1 MGMDMVKTHF
11 SASVFIAIMAT
22 STSVAFAAVSYPVQE
37 LRFGIANTDRNIV
50 ISGKNVGDYLT
61 SNTLKGTADE
71 KWSLNYISAGVYEIA
86 NSATG
91 MIVTN
96 ENGLATIAKD
106 TDGANQ
112 RWKIEAV
119 EKDFKGYDLYYKI
132 VSNADGKSALTFD
145 ASSNSFNVDAYTGDS
160 FQKFK
165 LNLDG
170 LEGFAANALAGG
182 KEKAGTIG
190 GLLGATVEVTT
201 VKELV
206 AALNKTEPLTIV
218 LNGDLDMA
226 SWNKTDQRIRDNK
239 TLVGSYSNNTI
250 YDCQLRNDDFYGKD
264 ATPSNNIVIRNLNL
278 VARQLNSSGSGVI
291 LLQIYG
297 GRNIWIDHNN
307 FSATFGQN
315 KDNEVGKFIWI
326 NTPALNWSDAIY
338 NGVNPDYITI
348 SYNYMKNR
356 FWTVA
361 FGSQNKDTS
370 RLRTTLMFNKWEQCS
385 RRTPQYSNG
394 FHHNYSEYHT
404 VTGSSNPNAS
414 SQVIGGEGSRTLS
427 ENSRFEAYSG
437 KEFDID
443 KNSALGFYDYNSY
456 TSGSVGG
463 TPSKVNAKGWG
474 ASWKATENYGYHLV
488 DGYNANGNDAKSFTN
503 AYSGCFKK
511 MGAIKYITDSD
522 LNKYVSTLYKA
533 PFLKNVEVGNAP
545 VGKEP
550 IVIETP
556 EGSLIQNLTIEDRAN
571 ASGWGI
577 SSVKLDG
584 KIFGDRD
591 FTFTTV
597 PDSVK
602 GAEQIVTAC
611 NSKNSTKDVASFI
624 VAKDL
629 VLYVGLD
636 SRVEKVPEWLS
647 AAKKTE
653 MKVVASNDVTFE
665 IYKIEIDSGKTFTLG
680 SNGQSS
686 YCVNYIAFVQEAKI
700 QSGESETEIP
710 LFAIAP
716 KVLANMIAVN
726 FVDNSLFVNNGSG
739 TVIRVTLF
747 DMNGSVIVNRIFAS
761 GNHTLET
768 KGLAR
773 GTYLVRI
780 HGKNVQK
787 TFRFNRE
794 LAKVY

>member
-1 MGMDMVKTHF
+1 MGMGFVKTRV
-11 SASVFIAIMAT
+11 SASF
-22 STSVAFAAVSYPVQE
+22 FAAAIAASVSTTFAAANYPVQE
-37 LRFGIANTDRNIV
+37 FRFGIADTDRNIA
-50 ISGKNVGDYLT
+50 ISGTSAGDYLT
-61 SNTLKGTADE
+61 SNTMQGTANE
-71 KWSLNYISAGVYEIA
+71 KWSLNYISAGVYEIV

-91 MIVTN
+91 MVVTN

-106 TDGANQ
+106 SDSANQ

-119 EKDFKGYDLYYKI
+119 QKDFEGYDLYYKVI
-132 VSNADGKSALTFD
+132 SNADNKVALTFD
-145 ASSNSFNVDAYTGDS
+145 IQSNSFTVDTYTGDNY
-160 FQKFK
+160 QKFK

-201 VKELV
+201 VKDLV
-206 AALNKTEPLTIV
+206 AALDKTEPLTV
-218 LNGDLDMA
+218 VVNGELDMA
-226 SWNKTDQRIRDNK
+226 TWDKTKQRIRDNK
-239 TLVGSYSNNTI
+239 TLVGSYVNNTI
-250 YDCQLRNDDFYGKD
+250 YDCQLRNDDFYGED
-264 ATPSNNIVIRNLNL
+264 ESPSNNIVIRNLNL
-278 VARQLNSSGSGVI
+278 VARQLNSNGSGVI

-326 NTPALNWSDAIY
+326 NTPATNWSDAKY

-427 ENSRFEAYSG
+427 ENSRFEAYTG

-474 ASWKATENYGYHLV
+474 VSWKATDNYGYHLV
-488 DGYNANGNDAKSFTN
+488 DGYNASGNDTKKFTN
-503 AYSGCFKK
+503 TYSGCFKK
-511 MGAIKYITDSD
+511 AGSIKYITDKD
-522 LNKYVSTLYKA
+522 LSGYVSASFNA
-533 PFLKNVEVGNAP
+533 PFLKSIEVGSAP
-545 VGKEP
+545 IGKEP

-556 EGSLIQNLTIEDRAN
+556 EVSLVKDLTIIDRTN
-571 ASGWGI
+571 YSGWGI
-577 SSVKLDG
+577 STAKTSG
-584 KIFGDRD
+584 KVFGDRD
-591 FTFTTV
+591 FTFTAIPEV
-597 PDSVK
+597 VSD
-602 GAEQIVTAC
+602 AEQIVTAC
-611 NSKNSTKDVASFI
+611 NSKNSTTDVASFTT
-624 VAKDL
+624 AKNL
-629 VLYVGLD
+629 VVYIGLD
-636 SRVEKVPEWLS
+636 SRVENVPEWLS
-647 AAKKTE
+647 ASEKTE
-653 MKVVASNDVTFE
+653 MTVTASNEVVFE
-665 IYKIEIDSGKTFTLG
+665 IYKIKVDSGATFTLG

-686 YCVNYIAFVQEAKI
+686 GCVNYIAFVQEENLP
-700 QSGESETEIP
+700 SNSNETGEETTIVGR
-710 LFAIAP
+710 FT
-716 KVLANMIAVN
+716 VLANLVTVG
-726 FVDNSLFVNNGSG
+726 FVGGTLFVNNGTGS
-739 TVIRVTLF
+739 TVRATLF
-747 DMNGSVIVNRIFAS
+747 DLNGSVIAEKRLAS
-761 GNHTLET
+761 GSHPLET
-768 KGLAR
+768 KGVPR
-773 GTYLVRI
+773 GTYLVSI
-780 HGKNVQK
+780 HGKGLQK
-787 TFRFNRE
+787 TVRILF
-794 LAKVY
+794 

>member
-1 MGMDMVKTHF
+1 MGMNLDKTHF
-11 SASVFIAIMAT
+11 SASAFIAIMAT
-22 STSVAFAAVSYPVQE
+22 STSVAFAAANYPVQE

-50 ISGKNVGDYLT
+50 ISGKNTGDYLT
-61 SNTLKGTADE
+61 SNTVKGTTDE
-71 KWSLNYISAGVYEIA
+71 KWSLNYISAGVYEIV

-106 TDGANQ
+106 TDGVNQ

-119 EKDFKGYDLYYKI
+119 EKDFEGYDLYYKI

-145 ASSNSFNVDAYTGDS
+145 ISSNSFNVDTYTGDNY
-160 FQKFK
+160 QKFK

-170 LEGFAANALAGG
+170 LEGFAANALANG

-201 VKELV
+201 VESLV
-206 AALNKTEPLTIV
+206 AALDKTEPLTVV
-218 LNGDLDMA
+218 LNGNLDMA
-226 SWNKTDQRIRDNK
+226 KWDKTKQRIRDNK
-239 TLVGSYSNNTI
+239 TLVGSYANNTI
-250 YDCQLRNDDFYGKD
+250 YDCQFRNNDFYGKD
-264 ATPSNNIVIRNLNL
+264 KSPSNNIVIRNMNL
-278 VARQLNSSGSGVI
+278 VARQLNSTGSGVI

-307 FSATFGQN
+307 FSATFGQDLN
-315 KDNEVGKFIWI
+315 KEVGKFIWI
-326 NTPALNWSDAIY
+326 NTPALNWSDAVY

-427 ENSRFEAYSG
+427 ENSRFEAYTG

-456 TSGSVGG
+456 TSGTVGG
-463 TPSKVNAKGWG
+463 KPSKVNAKGWG
-474 ASWKATENYGYHLV
+474 ASWKATDNYGYHLV
-488 DGYNANGNDAKSFTN
+488 NGYNANGNDTKSFTN

-511 MGAIKYITDSD
+511 AGAIKYITDSD
-522 LNKYVSTLYKA
+522 LSKYVSASYKA
-533 PFLKNVEVGNAP
+533 PFLKSIEVGNAP
-545 VGKEP
+545 IGKEP
-550 IVIETP
+550 IVIEVPT
-556 EGSLIQNLTIEDRAN
+556 GSLIQNLTIEDRAN

-577 SSVKLDG
+577 SSIKSEG
-584 KIFGDRD
+584 KIYGDRD

-597 PDSVK
+597 PDAVN

-611 NSKNSTKDVASFI
+611 NSKNAIKEVASFK
-624 VAKDL
+624 ATKDL

-636 SRVEKVPEWLS
+636 SRVENVPEWLS
-647 AAKKTE
+647 VAKKTE
-653 MKVVASNDVTFE
+653 MNVVASNDVTFE
-665 IYKIEIDSGKTFTLG
+665 IYKIEVDSGKTFTLG

-686 YCVNYIAFVQEAKI
+686 YCVNYIAFVQEAKMSNPEDGKTRLVGSI
-700 QSGESETEIP
+700 V
-710 LFAIAP
+710 AP
-716 KVLANMIAVN
+716 TNLVTVG
-726 FVDNSLFVNNGSG
+726 FVGGTLLVNNGTESA
-739 TVIRVTLF
+739 VRATLF
-747 DMNGSVIVNRIFAS
+747 DLNGSVIADKKFAIGS
-761 GNHTLET
+761 RVLET
-768 KGLAR
+768 KNHAR

-780 HGKNVQK
+780 QGKGLQK
-787 TFRFNRE
+787 TFRINRE
-794 LAKVY
+794 

>member
-37 LRFGIANTDRNIV
+37 LRFGIAKTDRNIV

-61 SNTLKGTADE
+61 SNTLKGTTDE

-119 EKDFKGYDLYYKI
+119 EKDFEGYDLYYKI

-201 VKELV
+201 VKDLV

-218 LNGDLDMA
+218 LNGNLDMA

-239 TLVGSYSNNTI
+239 TLVGSYANNTI

-315 KDNEVGKFIWI
+315 KDKEVGKFIWI

-348 SYNYMKNR
+348 SYNYFKNR

-456 TSGSVGG
+456 TSGTVGG

-474 ASWKATENYGYHLV
+474 VSWKATENYGYHLV
-488 DGYNANGNDAKSFTN
+488 DGYNANGNDTKSFTN

-511 MGAIKYITDSD
+511 VGAIKYITDSD
-522 LNKYVSTLYKA
+522 LNKYVSASYKA
-533 PFLKNVEVGNAP
+533 SFLKSVEVGSAP
-545 VGKEP
+545 VGKDP
-550 IVIETP
+550 IDIETP

-577 SSVKLDG
+577 SSIKLDG

-787 TFRFNRE
+787 TFRINRE
-794 LAKVY
+794 

>member
-61 SNTLKGTADE
+61 SNTVKGTADE

-119 EKDFKGYDLYYKI
+119 EKDFEGYDLYYKI
-132 VSNADGKSALTFD
+132 VSNADGQSALTVD
-145 ASSNSFNVDAYTGDS
+145 ASSNSFNVDAYTGDN

-170 LEGFAANALAGG
+170 LEGFAANALVGG

-348 SYNYMKNR
+348 SYNYFKNR

-474 ASWKATENYGYHLV
+474 VSWKATENYGYHLV
-488 DGYNANGNDAKSFTN
+488 DGYNANGNDTKSFTN

-511 MGAIKYITDSD
+511 VGAIKYITDSD

-550 IVIETP
+550 IDIETP

-577 SSVKLDG
+577 SSIKLDG

-611 NSKNSTKDVASFI
+611 NSKNATKDVASFI

-686 YCVNYIAFVQEAKI
+686 YCVNYIAFVQEAKM

-780 HGKNVQK
+780 HGKNMQK
-787 TFRFNRE
+787 TFRINRE
-794 LAKVY
+794 

>member
-61 SNTLKGTADE
+61 SNTVKGTADE

-119 EKDFKGYDLYYKI
+119 EKDFEGYDLYYKI

-145 ASSNSFNVDAYTGDS
+145 ASSNSFNVDAYTGDN

-170 LEGFAANALAGG
+170 LEGFAANALVGG

-348 SYNYMKNR
+348 SYNYFKNR

-404 VTGSSNPNAS
+404 VTGSCNPNAS

-474 ASWKATENYGYHLV
+474 VSWKATENYGYHLV
-488 DGYNANGNDAKSFTN
+488 DGYNANGNDTKSFTN

-511 MGAIKYITDSD
+511 VGAIKYITDSD

-550 IVIETP
+550 IDIETP

-577 SSVKLDG
+577 SSIKLDG

-611 NSKNSTKDVASFI
+611 NSKNATKDVASFI

-686 YCVNYIAFVQEAKI
+686 YCVNYIAFVQEAKM

-780 HGKNVQK
+780 HGKNMQK
-787 TFRFNRE
+787 TFRINRE
-794 LAKVY
+794 

>member
-11 SASVFIAIMAT
+11 AASVFIAIMAT

-61 SNTLKGTADE
+61 SNTVKGTADE

-119 EKDFKGYDLYYKI
+119 EKDFEGYDLYYKI

-145 ASSNSFNVDAYTGDS
+145 ASSNSFNVDAYTGDN

-170 LEGFAANALAGG
+170 LEGFAANALVGG

-361 FGSQNKDTS
+361 FGSQNKDTN

-474 ASWKATENYGYHLV
+474 VSWKATENYGYHLV
-488 DGYNANGNDAKSFTN
+488 DGYNANGNDTKSFTN

-511 MGAIKYITDSD
+511 VGAIKYITDSD
-522 LNKYVSTLYKA
+522 LNKYVSTLYKS
-533 PFLKNVEVGNAP
+533 PFLKSVEVGNAP

-550 IVIETP
+550 IDIETP

-577 SSVKLDG
+577 SSIKLDG

-787 TFRFNRE
+787 TFRINRE
-794 LAKVY
+794 

>member
-1 MGMDMVKTHF
+1 MGMDMVKAHF

-61 SNTLKGTADE
+61 SNTVKGTADE

-119 EKDFKGYDLYYKI
+119 EKDFEGYDLYYKI

-201 VKELV
+201 VKDLV

-218 LNGDLDMA
+218 LNGNLDMA

-239 TLVGSYSNNTI
+239 TLVGSYANNTI

-348 SYNYMKNR
+348 SYNYFKNR

-463 TPSKVNAKGWG
+463 TPSKGNAKGWG
-474 ASWKATENYGYHLV
+474 VSWKATENYGYHLV
-488 DGYNANGNDAKSFTN
+488 DGYNANGNDTKSFTN

-511 MGAIKYITDSD
+511 VGAIKYITDSD

-550 IVIETP
+550 IDIETP

-577 SSVKLDG
+577 SSIKLDG

-636 SRVEKVPEWLS
+636 SRVEIVPEWLS

-700 QSGESETEIP
+700 QSGENETEIP

-768 KGLAR
+768 KELAR

-787 TFRFNRE
+787 TFRINRE
-794 LAKVY
+794 